1 MNKNFTRLLIGS
13 GENSPE
19 IRYLTGISTPDD
31 FICIEHDS
39 TVTALMS
46 KLEISRARQAAKPG
60 VAVLPESDYGT
71 TRSEIIAK
79 IAEVLK
85 TECFEVPPSFP
96 LGLAEKLLELQPS
109 CKIVFCTGYEE
120 YAVSAFQL
128 HVSGYLMKP
137 ITPEAVQKE
146 IDHIKGVKAT
156 EKLLTIKCFG
166 NFEVTYNGVML
177 PFKRKKAKELL
188 AVLIDRNGA
197 GMTAK
202 QICAILFPE
211 DTDDTK
217 NAAYLRQLVLDLK
230 NTLKTI
236 RAEDIL
242 QHDTP
247 YYRIDTNLVRCDYL
261 SFLETGKPE
270 FHGEYMTQY
279 SWAEETCA
287 MLQFK
292 K

>member
-1 MNKNFTRLLIGS
+1 MKAIAVDDEIYMLEALQEAVSASPDIEQTESFSSCSAALAYAADHPVDVAFLDINMRGIG
-13 GENSPE
+13 G
-19 IRYLTGISTPDD
+19 
-31 FICIEHDS
+31 
-39 TVTALMS
+39 
-46 KLEISRARQAAKPG
+46 
-60 VAVLPESDYGT
+60 
-71 TRSEIIAK
+71 
-79 IAEVLK
+79 
-85 TECFEVPPSFP
+85 
-96 LGLAEKLLELQPS
+96 LGLAEKLMELQPR
-109 CKIVFCTGYEE
+109 CKIIFCTGYQE

-128 HVSGYLMKP
+128 HAAGYLMKP
-137 ITPEAVQKE
+137 ITAEAVQKE

-166 NFEVTYNGVML
+166 NFEVLHQGAVL
-177 PFKRKKAKELL
+177 PFRRKKAKELL
-188 AVLIDRNGA
+188 AVLVDRNGA

-202 QICAILFPE
+202 QICAILFPD

-230 NTLKTI
+230 NTLKTV
-236 RAEDIL
+236 RAEDVL
-242 QHDTP
+242 RHETP

-287 MLQFK
+287 MLQFQK
-292 K
+292 

>member
-1 MNKNFTRLLIGS
+1 VIA
-13 GENSPE
+13 
-19 IRYLTGISTPDD
+19 IAVDD
-31 FICIEHDS
+31 E
-39 TVTALMS
+39 ALM
-46 KLEISRARQAAKPG
+46 LGALVAAIEASP
-60 VAVLPESDYGT
+60 D
-71 TRSEIIAK
+71 
-79 IAEVLK
+79 IAEVARFSN
-85 TECFEVPPSFP
+85 CEVALDFVRKNPIDIAFLDINMRGIGG
-96 LGLAEKLLELQPS
+96 LGLAEKLLELQPR
-109 CKIVFCTGYEE
+109 CKIVFCTGYKE

-156 EKLLTIKCFG
+156 EKLLTIQCFG
-166 NFEVTYNGVML
+166 NFEVFHNGEIL
-177 PFKRKKAKELL
+177 PFKRKKAKEFL

-202 QICAILFPE
+202 QICAILFPD

-230 NTLKTI
+230 NTLKTV
-236 RAEDIL
+236 RAEDVL
-242 QHDTP
+242 RHDTP

-261 SFLETGKPE
+261 SFLETGKPQ
-270 FHGEYMTQY
+270 FYGEYMTQY

>member
-1 MNKNFTRLLIGS
+1 MKAIAVDDEIYMLETLQEAVSASSDIETVNAFSSCSSALAYAT
-13 GENSPE
+13 ENS
-19 IRYLTGISTPDD
+19 IDIAFLDINMRGI
-31 FICIEHDS
+31 
-39 TVTALMS
+39 
-46 KLEISRARQAAKPG
+46 G
-60 VAVLPESDYGT
+60 G
-71 TRSEIIAK
+71 
-79 IAEVLK
+79 
-85 TECFEVPPSFP
+85 
-96 LGLAEKLLELQPS
+96 LGLAEKLLELQPR
-109 CKIVFCTGYEE
+109 CKIVFCTGHEE

-137 ITPEAVQKE
+137 ITTEAVQKE

-156 EKLLTIKCFG
+156 EKLLAIQCFG
-166 NFEVTYNGVML
+166 NFEVLHNGQSL

-188 AVLIDRNGA
+188 AVLIDRNGSS
-197 GMTAK
+197 MTAK
-202 QICAILFPE
+202 EICAILFPE
-211 DTDDTK
+211 NTADSK
-217 NAAYLRQLVLDLK
+217 NAAYLRQLILDLK

-236 RAEDIL
+236 RAENVL

-247 YYRIDTNLVRCDYL
+247 YYRINTNLVKCDYF

-279 SWAEETCA
+279 SWAEETCG